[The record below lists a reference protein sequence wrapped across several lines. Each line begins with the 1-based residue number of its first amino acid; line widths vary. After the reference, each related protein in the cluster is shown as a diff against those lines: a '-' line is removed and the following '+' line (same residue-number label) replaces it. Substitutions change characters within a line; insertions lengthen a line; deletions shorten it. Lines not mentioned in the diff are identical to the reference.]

1 MQSIRRMILGLS
13 LELAVSLGPD
23 CRAEGL
29 VGIWT
34 NYTSAALPTNKVE
47 RLEAVEF
54 FKDRSF
60 KITSI
65 TIVDGKR
72 WTNTPYTGTYSTFG
86 TNRANL
92 KITPHDIPPG
102 SKASPM
108 SVSCSIIGNEL
119 RIPLFITSVVPEYR
133 IYRRVK

>member
-1 MQSIRRMILGLS
+1 MILGLS
-13 LELAVSLGPD
+13 LGLAVLLGPG

-29 VGIWT
+29 VGVWT

-54 FKDRSF
+54 SKDRSF

-65 TIVDGKR
+65 TVLDGKR
-72 WTNTPYTGTYSTFG
+72 WTNTPYTGTYTTLG
-86 TNRANL
+86 ANRVNL

-108 SVSCSIIGNEL
+108 SVSCSIIGSEL
-119 RIPLFITSVVPEYR
+119 QIPLLITSVVPEYR
-133 IYRRVK
+133 KYRRAN